1 LEFLID
7 NIPAPF
13 YSLRRQ
19 PGNLIASL
27 WRWVLSAEAAQQEI
41 VVTDLDPNFKYEVAK
56 MPGGENL
63 RYCFTCGTCTASC
76 PVREVNEIYN
86 PRKIIRMIVL
96 GMKDRVLK
104 SDFMW
109 LCTGCYSCQERCPQD
124 VKITDLMNALK
135 NYAVRQGIVHPGAAA
150 QAEPIYNDGR
160 IYAIEDFDNKKREK
174 MGLPQVKPRTEEAA
188 KIFEATGLDKI
199 IKKG

>member
-1 LEFLID
+1 MSPET
-7 NIPAPF
+7 AT
-13 YSLRRQ
+13 Q
-19 PGNLIASL
+19 G
-27 WRWVLSAEAAQQEI
+27 EI
-41 VVTDLDPNFKYEVAK
+41 VVTDLDPNFKYEVAEL
-56 MPGGENL
+56 PGGENL

-76 PVREVNEIYN
+76 PIREVNEKFN

-96 GMKDRVLK
+96 GMKERVLK

-135 NYAVRQGIVHPGAAA
+135 NYAVLNGVVHPGVSA

-174 MGLPQVKPRTEEAA
+174 MGLPAVKQKTGDASQ
-188 KIFEATGLDKI
+188 IFQATGLDKLL
-199 IKKG
+199 KKG